1 MSWTHITGSSTHIAA
16 SIILGTCFALAAGN
30 LKDILKGSEE
40 GSAIYMGI
48 QYAYSDILIGALKE
62 DLAARNMIAAMS
74 LVLLPWIQ
82 RWKMSFIDAISFTCV
97 TFVIDSI
104 IPKKIGDLME
114 DIPRD
119 IACLLLI
126 CGMFS
131 QESVSK
137 DITPFALW
145 R

>member
-1 MSWTHITGSSTHIAA
+1 M
-16 SIILGTCFALAAGN
+16 
-30 LKDILKGSEE
+30 KGSEE

-62 DLAARNMIAAMS
+62 DSAVRNMIAAVS

-82 RWKMSFIDAISFTCV
+82 RWQMSFMDAISFTCV

-104 IPKKIGDLME
+104 IPKAIGDLME
-114 DIPRD
+114 DIPRG

-126 CGMFS
+126 YGMFN
-131 QESVSK
+131 QESSVSK
-137 DITPFALW
+137 DIASFALW
-145 R
+145 RCEIPPPFRPIMITIH